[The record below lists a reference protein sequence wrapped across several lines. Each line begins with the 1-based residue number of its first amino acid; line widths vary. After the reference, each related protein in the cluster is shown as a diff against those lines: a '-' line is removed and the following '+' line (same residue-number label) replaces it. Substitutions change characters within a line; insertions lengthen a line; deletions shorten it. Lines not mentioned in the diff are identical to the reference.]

1 MQFIFLQRLHPQ
13 VQQNALQLI
22 TDFLCKYRARA
33 PSAPNGRYQQASED
47 HPRWGAPRGPGRG
60 RQEGGRR
67 VPRGLLGGGSQ
78 ARGGVLEGTSNQAS
92 DGHRGLIRREGGMPV
107 PFGDGWDARAAPG
120 LEGRGFTPDSEV
132 DKEP

>member
-1 MQFIFLQRLHPQ
+1 MGSS
-13 VQQNALQLI
+13 A
-22 TDFLCKYRARA
+22 RARER
-33 PSAPNGRYQQASED
+33 P
-47 HPRWGAPRGPGRG
+47 PGR
-60 RQEGGRR
+60 RASRAQRAPGRR
-67 VPRGLLGGGSQ
+67 SQ